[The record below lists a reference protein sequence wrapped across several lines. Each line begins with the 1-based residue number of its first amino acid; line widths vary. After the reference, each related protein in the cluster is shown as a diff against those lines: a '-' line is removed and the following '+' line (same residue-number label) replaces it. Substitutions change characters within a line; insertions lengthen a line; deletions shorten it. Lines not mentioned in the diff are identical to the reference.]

1 MSYIGLDVGLS
12 GCKACL
18 FSEQDGRLLAGG
30 YREYGMESPQPGWA
44 ELDPAVVWRAVRDVL
59 EAAAAGANG
68 DAPRALCVSSHGES
82 AVPVDRDGRDLAR
95 AITPV
100 DRRISDLHGA
110 MAGGLPIPEMV
121 RITGQPPHPM
131 YTLPR
136 MLWLRRNARDV
147 VDKAWKFL
155 CFQEYVLFRLGARE
169 PATSFSQAA
178 RTWAFDVYRR
188 EWSRAILD
196 SHGLA
201 PEIFARAVPAGQ
213 VVGEIDPAVA
223 DELRLPRGL
232 KLLTGGHDQSCGALG
247 VGVLRPGL
255 AVDSTGTVECITP
268 TFNRPLAPEVVL
280 EYNLCNSPHVVDGL
294 FVTFA
299 WNVTGG
305 SLLKWYRDKIAVY
318 EARALAGQGRD
329 FYAER
334 LGDLPVGPSGLLVLP
349 HFAGS
354 GTPWYWQDSYGA
366 VLGLDFDTDRP
377 RLLKGLIEGVTYEM
391 KYNLAIMQKSG
402 LRVDRFVAVG
412 GGARSDEWLQ
422 VKADIFGLPVS
433 RTTVTE
439 GACLGCAMMC
449 AHALDGAAYDDLALR
464 WIQPARV
471 FEPRPAFVSRY
482 ADYFG
487 LYCRMMDT
495 LRPVQTA
502 LHALRRT

>member
-18 FSEQDGRLLAGG
+18 FSERDGRLLASA
-30 YREYGMESPQPGWA
+30 YREYAMECPRPGWA
-44 ELDPAVVWRAVRDVL
+44 ELDPALVWRCVR
-59 EAAAAGANG
+59 EALGALASGAAEP
-68 DAPRALCVSSHGES
+68 PRALCVSSHGES
-82 AVPVDRDGRDLAR
+82 AVPVDREGRDLAR

-100 DRRISDLHGA
+100 DRRITDLPGI
-110 MAGGLPIPEMV
+110 MAGGLPVPEVV

-136 MLWLRRNARDV
+136 MLWLRRHAPEVVAR
-147 VDKAWKFL
+147 AWKFL
-155 CFQEYVLFRLGARE
+155 CFQEYILFRLGARE
-169 PATSFSQAA
+169 PVTSHSQAA

-188 EWSRAILD
+188 EWSRAVLD
-196 SHGLA
+196 SHGFG
-201 PEIFARAVPAGQ
+201 PELFARAAPAAT
-213 VVGEIDPAVA
+213 VAGEIDPAVA
-223 DELRLPRGL
+223 EELRLPRGL
-232 KLLTGGHDQSCGALG
+232 KLLTGGHDQACGALG
-247 VGVLRPGL
+247 VAVLRAGL

-268 TFNRPLAPEVVL
+268 TFSRPLAPEVVMQ
-280 EYNLCNSPHVVDGL
+280 YNLCNSPHVVDGL

-305 SLLKWYRDKIAVY
+305 SLLKWYRDKIATY
-318 EARALAGQGRD
+318 ESRALAEQGRD

-334 LGDLPVGPSGLLVLP
+334 LVDLPVGPSGLLALP

-366 VLGLDFDTDRP
+366 VLGLDFDTDRQ

-412 GGARSDEWLQ
+412 GGARSEEWLQ
-422 VKADIFGLPVS
+422 VKANIFGLPVT
-433 RTTVTE
+433 RTKVTE

-449 AHALDGAAYDDLALR
+449 AHALEGASYDALSLE
-464 WIQPARV
+464 WIRPDRV
-471 FEPRPAFVSRY
+471 FEPQPAFAARY
-482 ADYFG
+482 AEYFG
-487 LYCRMMDT
+487 LYCKMVEA
-495 LRPVQTA
+495 LRPVQSA
-502 LHALRRT
+502 LHALRTR